1 MLDVKIKEKKL
12 VNEPDISRFINNSD
26 LANEIKSLATKAE
39 LKADKDKI
47 VKLQAYDLSLFI
59 GYFVNDGA
67 WNYLRFQPLCYTL
80 KQLGNTEKVVSW
92 KSKHLLTQKFITP
105 TTTDNNLSPII
116 KWYENSNFCFIF
128 KGRCLKEKSNFFFF
142 QI

>member
-1 MLDVKIKEKKL
+1 MSLIFQDSCK
-12 VNEPDISRFINNSD
+12 F
-26 LANEIKSLATKAE
+26 LANKIKSLATKAE
-39 LKADKDKI
+39 LKAEKNKI
-47 VKLQAYDLSLFI
+47 LKLQTYDLSLFI
-59 GYFVNDGA
+59 GQSYFVNDGA
-67 WNYLRFQPLCYTL
+67 RNYFRFQPLCYTL
-80 KQLGNTEKVVSW
+80 KQLGNTEKVVSL
-92 KSKHLLTQKFITP
+92 KSKYLLTQKFITP

>member
-1 MLDVKIKEKKL
+1 MSLIFQDSCK
-12 VNEPDISRFINNSD
+12 F
-26 LANEIKSLATKAE
+26 LANKIKSLATNAE
-39 LKADKDKI
+39 LKAEKNKI
-47 VKLQAYDLSLFI
+47 LKLQTYDLSLFI
-59 GYFVNDGA
+59 GQSYFVNDGA
-67 WNYLRFQPLCYTL
+67 RNYFRFQPLCYTL
-80 KQLGNTEKVVSW
+80 KQLGNTE
-92 KSKHLLTQKFITP
+92 KFITP